1 MPYGFTQCYLPPG
14 RGDTPADVRE
24 SFCVEL
30 DFLGQGFRLWGELSS
45 RAGRNTI
52 LGRRRRLNDRSGT
65 DKPGLGAASGRGVF
79 AAERRAGRKCRST
92 RTRRGVWVD
101 SNP

>member
-1 MPYGFTQCYLPPG
+1 M
-14 RGDTPADVRE
+14 
-24 SFCVEL
+24 EL

-65 DKPGLGAASGRGVF
+65 DKPGLGAASG
-79 AAERRAGRKCRST
+79 ST
-92 RTRRGVWVD
+92 RTRDELLDRRTTDDRDAEPMKSPTGD
-101 SNP
+101 KLNGL